1 MGERSRRRR
10 AGWILWYVLTVA
22 LTGLLAAVSVFGRGP
37 ARTESYANF
46 FGNWADSITVTT
58 NGVFELHGAAST
70 AERITWDA
78 LTLGVLVPVL
88 LLVTPAAA
96 RGSLRAR
103 IVAIGGLI
111 GIVLQQRAY
120 LGTWALDS
128 SIGLLSLLVLVMA
141 LIGSALI
148 ASVVD
153 ARSLA
158 DDLTLV
164 SSRPIRPAATAG
176 TAVLLMVLWLLF
188 GWLLLRL
195 AVPVLA
201 DVLPTS
207 ASIEWTF
214 VGLPVSGWSI
224 GTVVAAVAIQLW
236 RRSVLGA
243 LLAPIFLVTTAFLGL
258 GNVLMVVA
266 AWVTDGSAR
275 PLELVVSLVVTAA
288 SGAGLWLAD
297 RRLLAAEAAA
307 VGAW

>member
-1 MGERSRRRR
+1 VTSGPGSSSS
-10 AGWILWYVLTVA
+10 
-22 LTGLLAAVSVFGRGP
+22 TGL
-37 ARTESYANF
+37 
-46 FGNWADSITVTT
+46 
-58 NGVFELHGAAST
+58 ST

-88 LLVTPAAA
+88 LLVTSAAA

-224 GTVVAAVAIQLW
+224 GTVVAVAIQLW

-243 LLAPIFLVTTAFLGL
+243 LLAPILLVTTAFLGL

-275 PLELVVSLVVTAA
+275 PLELVVSLVVTAG

-307 VGAW
+307 RSTPPLLAHGEGLAGERGAGAGAF